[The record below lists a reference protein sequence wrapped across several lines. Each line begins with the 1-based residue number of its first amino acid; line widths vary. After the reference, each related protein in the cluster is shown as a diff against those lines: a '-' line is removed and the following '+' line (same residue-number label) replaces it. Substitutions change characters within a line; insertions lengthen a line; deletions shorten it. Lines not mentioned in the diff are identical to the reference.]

1 MKDRDGWKARC
12 LETTEDQDTWKNQYQ
27 EVATSILPVLDLIDP
42 ALIEEEPRTPQLGL
56 VERCRKAWGWF
67 QEFVKEAGEYTGAHV
82 LSMVRAHYPLI
93 DLKHL
98 EAGYP
103 KEVDLD
109 KAEELRMTQLD
120 LSSKIIGGINL
131 CGGGTAPV

>member
-1 MKDRDGWKARC
+1 M
-12 LETTEDQDTWKNQYQ
+12 
-27 EVATSILPVLDLIDP
+27 PVLNLSDP
-42 ALIEEEPRTPQLGL
+42 ALTEEAPRMPQLGL
-56 VERCRKAWGWF
+56 VERCRKAWEWF

-93 DLKHL
+93 NLKRL

-103 KEVDLD
+103 KEVDSD
-109 KAEELRMTQLD
+109 KAEELRMAQLD
-120 LSSKIIGGINL
+120 LSSKIIGDINL